1 MVTQLLHCQPL
12 VFSFFRQQL
21 LHFTPAG
28 CSFTAALTAALIYTL
43 QSVQLEQLINN
54 RRVHFIAYCR
64 LDPVECKHYLCPVN
78 CISIY
83 LTIYISDLVSIYFP
97 PQSTE
102 GPYLDHGETTNEPI
116 EKVYVTT
123 LVTTMGLFK
132 YVDGGNS
139 KITPKK

>member
-1 MVTQLLHCQPL
+1 MLVGDTAAPLLHCQPL

-43 QSVQLEQLINN
+43 QSVQLEQLINK

-64 LDPVECKHYLCPVN
+64 LYPVECKHYLCPVN

-83 LTIYISDLVSIYFP
+83 LSTGCFP
-97 PQSTE
+97 AICKSESEKHTLHWWLEGLKTFFPHSTNWE
-102 GPYLDHGETTNEPI
+102 
-116 EKVYVTT
+116 
-123 LVTTMGLFK
+123 
-132 YVDGGNS
+132 
-139 KITPKK
+139 